1 MNNSVTNFIHCL
13 SYLLRLQ
20 QPVSVTRSGGML
32 FVHSLLELRNEL
44 LVTLNDMV
52 TRDLWQRIMFRQ
64 VNHFTL
70 AWL

>member
-1 MNNSVTNFIHCL
+1 
-13 SYLLRLQ
+13 
-20 QPVSVTRSGGML
+20 ML

-52 TRDLWQRIMFRQ
+52 TRDLYGNVMFRQ

>member
-20 QPVSVTRSGGML
+20 QPVHRSGGML

-52 TRDLWQRIMFRQ
+52 TRDLWQRN
-64 VNHFTL
+64 V
-70 AWL
+70 